1 MTSQNWK
8 QVKAVAMEAWT
19 RPAAERVA
27 YVTGACADDEA
38 LRREVLSLVASME
51 AAEDRFETA
60 PPLPADDIPMPASLN
75 GRRVGPYEILSR
87 IGAGG
92 MGEVYKARDTRLGR
106 SVAIK
111 VLPPRAIADPV
122 SRDRMERE
130 ARAIAALNHPHI
142 CAIYDI
148 GSHDGVDYFVMELV
162 NGESL
167 ATRLSRGELPV
178 AEALRYAEQIASALG
193 EAHRAGIVHRD
204 VKPANIMLHAAAD
217 GVTQAKLLDFGVAKA
232 NAPDTT
238 SAVERWQ
245 SDTAGDLTIAGF
257 IVGTP
262 YYMAP
267 EQLDRNAADRRT
279 DIFAFGAVLFEMLTG
294 RKAFDGTNRDD
305 VLAAIRAGNLPVP
318 SNLRGRVPAA
328 LDRILMRCLAP
339 DPSNRYQSADELMLE
354 LRAAQRHLNSSRR
367 WRAMA
372 AAAAVLLL
380 AAGGV
385 IAWALS
391 TAGTAGTTRNRT
403 IGDPPHIVCRRDWR
417 SGALARQFKSRF
429 LMGGRRCRQ
438 SRADVAADRIDDEK
452 QADERSRRRGMARVV
467 T

>member
-1 MTSQNWK
+1 MKKNAIESWSQNWK
-8 QVKAVAMEAWT
+8 QIKAVAMDAWA

-27 YVTGACADDEA
+27 CVTSACADDEA

-51 AAEDRFETA
+51 AAEDRFETP
-60 PPLPADDIPMPASLN
+60 PPLPADDIPMPATLN

-111 VLPPRAIADPV
+111 VLPVRATADPV
-122 SRDRMERE
+122 SRERMERE
-130 ARAIAALNHPHI
+130 ARAVAALNHPHI

-217 GVTQAKLLDFGVAKA
+217 GATQAKLLDFGVAKA

-238 SAVERWQ
+238 SAVERSQ

-257 IVGTP
+257 TVGTP

-279 DIFAFGAVLFEMLTG
+279 DIFASGAVLFEMLTG
-294 RKAFDGTNRDD
+294 RKAFAGTNRDE
-305 VLAAIRAGNLPVP
+305 VLAAIRAGNVPLISKLRWRILFRTSGRYLASSGGWGGGNANYPGFDLVSSRILDRRQRRHLLRGTQVAAGQHPRPSSQVLRLRSCADDGSWNADGHYRGVGRRSDCIERPPHGGVFAAHLPVQ
-318 SNLRGRVPAA
+318 RDHAGRA
-328 LDRILMRCLAP
+328 LPLI
-339 DPSNRYQSADELMLE
+339 E
-354 LRAAQRHLNSSRR
+354 
-367 WRAMA
+367 A
-372 AAAAVLLL
+372 AA
-380 AAGGV
+380 
-385 IAWALS
+385 
-391 TAGTAGTTRNRT
+391 
-403 IGDPPHIVCRRDWR
+403 
-417 SGALARQFKSRF
+417 
-429 LMGGRRCRQ
+429 
-438 SRADVAADRIDDEK
+438 
-452 QADERSRRRGMARVV
+452 
-467 T
+467 